1 MLEENIFILDEA
13 DFQMNV
19 ISVKKYCHSFQPEC
33 FKTVNSW
40 LNVNT
45 DPGQELG
52 IICIKCTFLELQRG
66 HIQFIQADLN
76 GGYLI
81 GGQTCHFC
89 FTQVI

>member
-19 ISVKKYCHSFQPEC
+19 ISVKKYCLSFQPEC

-40 LNVNT
+40 INVNA

-52 IICIKCTFLELQRG
+52 IIGLKRMFLNCKED
-66 HIQFIQADLN
+66 I
-76 GGYLI
+76 
-81 GGQTCHFC
+81 
-89 FTQVI
+89 FTASRLT